1 MITDNNFMSKYFI
14 TICIL
19 LAILLFIYYNNY
31 YRCDNYVC
39 KDSEQLICKWNL
51 EDEISKFTL
60 RQDGMIKS
68 N

>member
-1 MITDNNFMSKYFI
+1 MSKYFI
-14 TICIL
+14 TICML

-31 YRCDNYVC
+31 YNCDTRDC
-39 KDSEQLICKWNL
+39 KYSEKLICSWNL

-60 RQDGMIKS
+60 KQDNMIKT

>member
-1 MITDNNFMSKYFI
+1 MFTDNNFMSKYSI

-31 YRCDNYVC
+31 YNCGNIIC
-39 KDSEQLICKWNL
+39 KDSEQLVCKWNL

-60 RQDGMIKS
+60 RQDGLLKS